1 MSFKDLKIKRE
12 YRSLQ
17 QNVVKDFF
25 MPLMSEAKLY
35 QRAVGFF
42 SSTALAC
49 YSLGI
54 SQLIKNGGRI
64 ELVASPNLSCEDVE
78 AISKGYELRDN
89 IIERKLINSLTAPVS
104 EFEEQRLNLL
114 ATYIADEKLEIKIAF
129 IDDNHFIR
137 IYHEKLGLLYDYDN
151 NIVSFTGSM
160 NESGNGFNGNY
171 ETIDVFCS
179 WNDMERVNDKVTA
192 FENIWEE
199 KDENVTIKRFP
210 NVERAIL
217 KKYMIDTYSLNYH
230 IDEEEFGFTFDKK
243 KYLKENMRYVITMA
257 DDLLYPYQKTAIENW
272 KKQDYCG
279 IYDMCTGAGKTYT
292 AIGSIKK
299 LYEEKGRLAVIIVAP
314 YQHLVEQWVENLEK
328 YNIDPIVGYGNR
340 KYKNYRNDLKK
351 AIFDFGI
358 HIRNF
363 ICFICTNAT
372 FAIKDVQNILNG
384 LTENVLLVI
393 DEAHNFGADALS
405 KTLCRNYQ
413 YRLALSA
420 TLERYGDPEGTE
432 KLYNFFGNKCIEYTL
447 EQAIKDGKLTEYYYY
462 PKIVYLTDEELEK
475 YERISQEM
483 KQYMYIDKDGNC
495 VIGEMAKR
503 LAIKRARI
511 IAGAYEKIAMLKE
524 VIIPY
529 KDENNILVYCG
540 STMLDSEDIYEIDE
554 DIRQIDYITQIL
566 GDELD
571 MSVSQF
577 TSKESM
583 EQRKVLINKF
593 KEGNEIQALIAI
605 KCLDEGVNIPSI
617 KTAFILASTTNP
629 KEYIQRRGRVLRL
642 SKGKD
647 YAVIYD
653 MVTLPRRLHVIKNM
667 MTDEYHQELSMVRNE
682 LNRVEEFK
690 KLSLNPYDS
699 NEIIDSIKEAYD
711 LYDCEEKNSDIIL
724 R

>member
-1 MSFKDLKIKRE
+1 M
-12 YRSLQ
+12 
-17 QNVVKDFF
+17 
-25 MPLMSEAKLY
+25 
-35 QRAVGFF
+35 
-42 SSTALAC
+42 
-49 YSLGI
+49 
-54 SQLIKNGGRI
+54 
-64 ELVASPNLSCEDVE
+64 
-78 AISKGYELRDN
+78 
-89 IIERKLINSLTAPVS
+89 
-104 EFEEQRLNLL
+104 
-114 ATYIADEKLEIKIAF
+114 
-129 IDDNHFIR
+129 
-137 IYHEKLGLLYDYDN
+137 
-151 NIVSFTGSM
+151 
-160 NESGNGFNGNY
+160 
-171 ETIDVFCS
+171 
-179 WNDMERVNDKVTA
+179 
-192 FENIWEE
+192 
-199 KDENVTIKRFP
+199 
-210 NVERAIL
+210 
-217 KKYMIDTYSLNYH
+217 
-230 IDEEEFGFTFDKK
+230 
-243 KYLKENMRYVITMA
+243 
-257 DDLLYPYQKTAIENW
+257 
-272 KKQDYCG
+272 
-279 IYDMCTGAGKTYT
+279 
-292 AIGSIKK
+292 
-299 LYEEKGRLAVIIVAP
+299 
-314 YQHLVEQWVENLEK
+314 
-328 YNIDPIVGYGNR
+328 
-340 KYKNYRNDLKK
+340 
-351 AIFDFGI
+351 
-358 HIRNF
+358 
-363 ICFICTNAT
+363 
-372 FAIKDVQNILNG
+372 
-384 LTENVLLVI
+384 
-393 DEAHNFGADALS
+393 
-405 KTLCRNYQ
+405 
-413 YRLALSA
+413 
-420 TLERYGDPEGTE
+420 
-432 KLYNFFGNKCIEYTL
+432 
-447 EQAIKDGKLTEYYYY
+447 
-462 PKIVYLTDEELEK
+462 TDEELEK

-711 LYDCEEKNSDIIL
+711 LYDCEEKDSDIIL